1 MIIAHR
7 INNLDSESQDI
18 FRVADGIE
26 FDVRDSDGKI
36 IVTHDP
42 FTTGQLFEDFLF
54 YCDPSKFYIV
64 NIKSEGIEYRI
75 LELLKEHS
83 IQNFFFLDCSIPM
96 MVKLGKQYTN
106 KLAVRF
112 SEYESIE
119 TVKKMASLVEWVWVD
134 TFTKIPL
141 TQEQQEELHQLGL
154 KLCFVSPELQG
165 QPNKVNEYIQ
175 ELHNKQINLDAVCC
189 KTHFIDAWI
198 SAPSLRPK

>member
-7 INNLDSESQDI
+7 INKLDSETQDI
-18 FRVADGIE
+18 FQDADGIE

-42 FTTGQLFEDFLF
+42 FTTGQLLEDFLTH
-54 YCDPSKFYIV
+54 CVPSKFYIV

-75 LELLKEHS
+75 LELLKEKS
-83 IQNFFFLDCSIPM
+83 IENFFFLDCSIPM

-119 TVKKMASLVEWVWVD
+119 TVKKMAHFVKWVWID
-134 TFTKIPL
+134 TFTKIPI
-141 TQEQQEELHQLGL
+141 TQEQEKELHELGL
-154 KLCFVSPELQG
+154 KLCFVSPELQQ

-175 ELHNKQINLDAVCC
+175 ELEEKQIKLDAVCC
-189 KTHFIDAWI
+189 KTPFIGAWI
-198 SAPSLRPK
+198 NAPSLRPS